1 MYPIVLSLKGRPAVV
16 VGGGAVAARKIGAL
30 LEAEAAVTVVA
41 PTLDHRLEELAEAG
55 VIEHRARGY
64 EPGDLAGAF
73 LAFAATDDETINAA
87 VTAEARAAGILAND
101 AGDAGR
107 GDFTTPA
114 THRSGPLLVTVD
126 TGGLSPGFT
135 KRIRDELAL
144 QFDTRYGKAATA
156 LGLARDYAHAV
167 LPKESR
173 MLVMRALAERDLD
186 ELAALARADIENE
199 VERIA
204 VNLASPPH
212 PKTGALVCAS
222 RGSLLAMTQTR
233 QMMARLAS
241 GGIASTVLV
250 ISTKGDQIQDRS
262 LAAVGSDGVFVKE
275 LELALRERRADYA
288 VHSCKD
294 LPSVLP
300 DDMTIAAFTKREDA
314 RDAYCSEKYPTFAD
328 LPAGA
333 RVGTSSPRRRAQL
346 MALRDDLVYD
356 DVRGNVDTRLRK
368 LRDGDYAAIVLATAG
383 LNRLNLRATYTVPF
397 SPEELVPAVGQGALA
412 IETRLG
418 DDTARAV
425 DAIVGDAET
434 TLCVLAERAF
444 LRRCRGGCQAPIGA
458 HATYANGELHLRAAI
473 ATVDGTLVL
482 RDEARVRTDD
492 RAEAEALGDT
502 LAGELLGRGGD
513 VILNQVRSTPPLAD
527 RTFLL
532 PRTQDRPSRI
542 AAALRAE
549 GATVVE
555 ATNAAEAHAA
565 LAMPPHAILFP
576 SSGSV
581 SAITEYL
588 AQLRDDGVRPA
599 IVAMGPAS
607 AAAAEA
613 AGFAPDAIAPEA
625 DVASFVH
632 TIVRHVM
639 EHGV

>member
-1 MYPIVLSLKGRPAVV
+1 MYPIVLSLRGRRAVI
-16 VGGGAVAARKIGAL
+16 VGGGTVATRKVRGL
-30 LEAEAAVTVVA
+30 LDAEADVTIVS
-41 PTLDHRLEELAEAG
+41 PTLDPSL
-55 VIEHRARGY
+55 
-64 EPGDLAGAF
+64 GDLAANRVIAYVARTYAAGDLDGAY
-73 LAFAATDDETINAA
+73 LAFAATDDAA
-87 VTAEARAAGILAND
+87 VNARVTADARAAGILVND
-101 AGDAGR
+101 ATEAER

-135 KRIRDELAL
+135 KRVRDELAL
-144 QFDTRYGKAATA
+144 QFDTRYARAATT

-222 RGSLLAMTQTR
+222 RGSMLAMTQTR
-233 QMMARLAS
+233 TMMARLAG

-275 LELALRERRADYA
+275 LELALREHRADYA

-300 DDMTIAAFTKREDA
+300 DDMTIAAITAREDA

-328 LPAGA
+328 LPEGA

-346 MALRDDLVYD
+346 MALRSDLVYD

-368 LRDGDYAAIVLATAG
+368 LRDGQYDAIVLAAAG
-383 LNRLNLRATYTVPF
+383 MNRLGVAATYTVPF
-397 SPEELVPAVGQGALA
+397 APDVLIPAIGQGALA
-412 IETRLG
+412 IEVRIG
-418 DDTARAV
+418 DVVGAQI
-425 DAIVGDAET
+425 DALVGDAAT
-434 TLCVLAERAF
+434 TLCVRAERAF

-458 HATYANGELHLRAAI
+458 HATFADGELHLRAAI
-473 ATVDGTLVL
+473 ASVDGSLVL
-482 RDEARVRTDD
+482 RDEARVRTSDIAD
-492 RAEAEALGDT
+492 AEVLGERLAFAL
-502 LAGELLGRGGD
+502 LVRGGD
-513 VILNQVRSTPPLAD
+513 EILNQVRDTPPLANK
-527 RTFLL
+527 TFLL

-555 ATNAAEAHAA
+555 VSTNDEARGAFDR
-565 LAMPPHAILFP
+565 LPDAILFP

-581 SAITEYL
+581 SVITEYL
-588 AQLRDDGVRPA
+588 GLLRDDGVRPA

-607 AAAAEA
+607 AAASSA
-613 AGFAPDAIAPEA
+613 AGFEPDAIAPEA

-632 TIVRHVM
+632 TIARYVM
-639 EHGV
+639 EHGA